1 MKYPNLE
8 LIEYITENTAC
19 ELFENELTL
28 STYHKFKMYV
38 FPQTWSSTA
47 LGFDGCG
54 GQAITEAYTTVVEM
68 TSYKVESGKDIGRIY
83 KKLEDK
89 VYAVFFDGK
98 IAYMCLN
105 PNSVNP
111 NSEFFRDFNRMC
123 MKPQRGAEYYVD
135 ESLNGEYEY
144 SRVSVL

>member
-8 LIEYITENTAC
+8 LLEYITENTAC
-19 ELFENELTL
+19 ELFESELIM

-68 TSYKVESGKDIGRIY
+68 TSYKVESGKDIRGIVY
-83 KKLEDK
+83 KELEDK
-89 VYAVFFDGK
+89 VYAVFFDGR

-105 PNSVNP
+105 PNHK
-111 NSEFFRDFNRMC
+111 FFKDLSNMNI
-123 MKPQRGAEYYVD
+123 KPQKGAKCYVD
-135 ESLNGEYEY
+135 ESLNDEYEY
-144 SRVSVL
+144 SRVSIL

>member
-8 LIEYITENTAC
+8 LIEYITENTAN
-19 ELFENELTL
+19 ELFKDVLTM

-54 GQAITEAYTTVVEM
+54 GRAITEAYTTVVEM
-68 TSYKVESGKDIGRIY
+68 TLYKFESGKDIRGIVY
-83 KKLEDK
+83 KELEDK
-89 VYAVFFDGK
+89 VYAVFFDGR

-105 PNSVNP
+105 PD
-111 NSEFFRDFNRMC
+111 SEFLRDFDRMC
-123 MKPQRGAEYYVD
+123 MKPQRGAECYVN
-135 ESLNGEYEY
+135 ENLNGEYDH

>member
-8 LIEYITENTAC
+8 LIEYITENTAN
-19 ELFENELTL
+19 ELFEDVLIMP
-28 STYHKFKMYV
+28 TYHKFKMYV

-54 GQAITEAYTTVVEM
+54 GQAITEAYTTVVKM
-68 TSYKVESGKDIGRIY
+68 TSYKLESSKDTRGIVY
-83 KKLEDK
+83 KELEDK
-89 VYAVFFDGK
+89 VYAVFFDGR

-105 PNSVNP
+105 PNS
-111 NSEFFRDFNRMC
+111 EFLKDFNRMC

-144 SRVSVL
+144 SRVSIL

>member
-19 ELFENELTL
+19 ELFENELTM
-28 STYHKFKMYV
+28 STYHKFKMFV

-68 TSYKVESGKDIGRIY
+68 TSYKFESDKDIRGIVY
-83 KKLEDK
+83 KELEDK
-89 VYAVFFDGK
+89 VYAVFFDGR

-105 PNSVNP
+105 PNS
-111 NSEFFRDFNRMC
+111 EFFRDFDRMC

-135 ESLNGEYEY
+135 ENLNGEYDH
-144 SRVSVL
+144 SRVSIL

>member
-1 MKYPNLE
+1 MRYPNLE
-8 LIEYITENTAC
+8 LLEYITENTAN
-19 ELFENELTL
+19 ELFKDILTM

-68 TSYKVESGKDIGRIY
+68 ELHNIDKKTYDRTYDII
-83 KKLEDK
+83 
-89 VYAVFFDGK
+89 YAVFFDGR

-105 PNSVNP
+105 PNAIFLMDLKNMDMESQKKARKYENG
-111 NSEFFRDFNRMC
+111 NS
-123 MKPQRGAEYYVD
+123 KYIQ
-135 ESLNGEYEY
+135 
-144 SRVSVL
+144 SRISIL

>member
-8 LIEYITENTAC
+8 LIEYITENTAN
-19 ELFENELTL
+19 ELFKDVLIM

-38 FPQTWSSTA
+38 FPQTWSTTA
-47 LGFDGCG
+47 LGFDKIGGCS

-68 TSYKVESGKDIGRIY
+68 TSYKVESGKDIRGIVY
-83 KKLEDK
+83 KELKDE

-105 PNSVNP
+105 PNS
-111 NSEFFRDFNRMC
+111 EFFKDFNRMC
-123 MKPQRGAEYYVD
+123 MKPQRGAECYVD
-135 ESLNGEYEY
+135 ENLNDEYDH

>member
-8 LIEYITENTAC
+8 LIEYITENTANV
-19 ELFENELTL
+19 LFEELMMRTVHR
-28 STYHKFKMYV
+28 YKMYV
-38 FPQTWSSTA
+38 FPQTWSTTA

-68 TSYKVESGKDIGRIY
+68 TSYKAESSKDIKGKIHVVS
-83 KKLEDK
+83 KDLEDK
-89 VYAVFFDGK
+89 VYAVFFDGR

-105 PNSVNP
+105 PNS
-111 NSEFFRDFNRMC
+111 EFFRDFDRMC

-135 ESLNGEYEY
+135 ENLNGEYEH
-144 SRVSVL
+144 SRVSIL

>member
-105 PNSVNP
+105 PNS
-111 NSEFFRDFNRMC
+111 EFFRDFNRMC

-144 SRVSVL
+144 SRVSIL

>member
-8 LIEYITENTAC
+8 LIEYITENTAN
-19 ELFENELTL
+19 ELFKDVLM

-68 TSYKVESGKDIGRIY
+68 TSYKFESGKDIRGIIY
-83 KKLEDK
+83 KELEDK

-105 PNSVNP
+105 PD
-111 NSEFFRDFNRMC
+111 SEFLRDCNNMH
-123 MKPQRGAEYYVD
+123 MESQKGAKYYVD

-144 SRVSVL
+144 SRVSIL

>member
-8 LIEYITENTAC
+8 LIEYITENTAN
-19 ELFENELTL
+19 ELFKDVLAM
-28 STYHKFKMYV
+28 STYHRFKMYV
-38 FPQTWSSTA
+38 FPQTWSTTA
-47 LGFDGCG
+47 LGFDKIGGCS

-68 TSYKVESGKDIGRIY
+68 TSYKVESSKGTNRMVHIESEENI
-83 KKLEDK
+83 
-89 VYAVFFDGK
+89 YAVFFDGK

-105 PNSVNP
+105 PNS
-111 NSEFFRDFNRMC
+111 EFLKDFNRMC

-144 SRVSVL
+144 SRVSIL

>member
-19 ELFENELTL
+19 ELFENELTM

-54 GQAITEAYTTVVEM
+54 GQAITEAYTTVVRM
-68 TSYKVESGKDIGRIY
+68 ILCKVESGKGTNRMVHIESEENI
-83 KKLEDK
+83 
-89 VYAVFFDGK
+89 YAVFFDGR

-105 PNSVNP
+105 PNF
-111 NSEFFRDFNRMC
+111 EFFRDCNNMH
-123 MKPQRGAEYYVD
+123 MESQKGAKNYID
-135 ESLNGEYEY
+135 ESLNDEYEH
-144 SRVSVL
+144 SRVSIL

>member
-19 ELFENELTL
+19 ELFENELIM

-68 TSYKVESGKDIGRIY
+68 TSYKFESGKDIRGIVY
-83 KKLEDK
+83 KELEDK
-89 VYAVFFDGK
+89 VYAVFFDGR

-105 PNSVNP
+105 PNSSFIEVISSSFPCIPFSILFNLVEVTLSP
-111 NSEFFRDFNRMC
+111 FFQFV
-123 MKPQRGAEYYVD
+123 G
-135 ESLNGEYEY
+135 S
-144 SRVSVL
+144 